1 MEAFDDTW
9 RWTPETEAEWQRLV
23 YGTEYYVPPRALKA
37 DINPEAWEELYTTKS
52 RPFPNPETGKIAV
65 KVINH
70 YGDEVTK
77 VYEIPYNA

>member
-1 MEAFDDTW
+1 MDFASATVVSIAGGDQVVD
-9 RWTPETEAEWQRLV
+9 
-23 YGTEYYVPPRALKA
+23 
-37 DINPEAWEELYTTKS
+37 ELYTTKS

-77 VYEIPYNA
+77 VYEILYNA